1 MRIAIPLFDNI
12 TVLDA
17 VGPYEILS
25 RVPGVEV
32 VFVGAESR
40 PYASDNGMLR
50 VSADATLEDV
60 SGPDIVCVPGG
71 VGVFQEID
79 GPLVPW
85 IRRAHTTSTWT
96 TSVCTGA
103 LLLGAAGVLRG
114 LDATTHWMSLER
126 LSAYG
131 ATPTGRR
138 VVEQGRVI
146 TAAGVS
152 AGLDMALTLAARIA
166 GPDVAQAIQL
176 SVEYDPQ
183 PPFDTGAPE
192 KAPAA
197 AIELARAAV
206 ARREER
212 AAAVAVARDGRWRLD

>member
-25 RVPGVEV
+25 RVPGAEV
-32 VFVGAESR
+32 VFVGAEAR

-50 VSADATLEDV
+50 VNADATLEEVRD
-60 SGPDIVCVPGG
+60 PDIICVPGG
-71 VGVFQEID
+71 VGVLQEVD

-85 IRRAHTTSTWT
+85 IGHAHATSTWT

-126 LSAYG
+126 LRAYG
-131 ATPTGRR
+131 ATPTSER

-152 AGLDMALTLAARIA
+152 AGLDMALTLAARLA
-166 GPDVAQAIQL
+166 GADVAQAIQL

-183 PPFDTGAPE
+183 PPFDAGAPE
-192 KAPAA
+192 KAPAV

-212 AAAVAVARDGRWRLD
+212 AAAAASA

>member
-1 MRIAIPLFDNI
+1 MRIAIPLFDDI

-25 RVPGVEV
+25 RVPGAEV
-32 VFVGAESR
+32 VFVGAEAR

-50 VSADATLEDV
+50 VNADATLEELPD
-60 SGPDIVCVPGG
+60 PDILCVPGG

-85 IRRAHTTSTWT
+85 IRNAHTTSTWT
-96 TSVCTGA
+96 TCVCTGA
-103 LLLGAAGVLRG
+103 LLLGAAGILRG

-131 ATPTGRR
+131 ATPTGQR

-152 AGLDMALTLAARIA
+152 AGLDMALTLAARLVGDDI
-166 GPDVAQAIQL
+166 AQAIQL

-183 PPFDTGAPE
+183 PPFDAGAPE
-192 KAPAA
+192 KAPAVA
-197 AIELARAAV
+197 MELARAAV
-206 ARREER
+206 RRREARAAER
-212 AAAVAVARDGRWRLD
+212 ASA